1 MFGSNRNYEYLPS
14 SRRAKVISVYSHA
27 SHFLLDFV
35 YQVSIDNEAAYGLVL
50 QREISLFRDSRDG
63 VDIEIGTVAKS
74 MHWGAIYVAFY
85 PPIYRINSSA
95 CYAVSIV

>member
-1 MFGSNRNYEYLPS
+1 
-14 SRRAKVISVYSHA
+14 
-27 SHFLLDFV
+27 LDFV

-63 VDIEIGTVAKS
+63 VDIEIGAVAKS
-74 MHWGAIYVAFY
+74 MHSGAIYVAFY
-85 PPIYRINSSA
+85 PPTYRINSSA